1 MRGRSSD
8 LKAGSCQVMGAIV
21 ELISNPYDLLPYLR
35 IILTGLKI
43 SLCDPLPEIRRIAS
57 MAIGK
62 IAAKIGIES
71 SEEYFRFVYDIIE
84 SSTSNS
90 IERQGAA
97 QAHA

>member
-1 MRGRSSD
+1 
-8 LKAGSCQVMGAIV
+8 MGAIV

-35 IILTGLKI
+35 IILTGIRI

-62 IAAKIGIES
+62 ISAKIGIQNA
-71 SEEYFRFVYDIIE
+71 EEYFKFVNDIIE

-97 QAHA
+97 QAYAEIICSQTYEYF